1 MNSPKQQHGAV
12 LAVSLMLLLM
22 ASLMAIAT
30 LDDSA
35 LQERMAT
42 NHQNINR
49 AFQASESTIDNHIE
63 TATEGGDIS
72 MFATARTEGEKAN
85 PSWPTSSFNSGSENI
100 STSMTIIYK
109 GEVSLSGGNSLD
121 ANESS
126 VRITGARFE
135 YVATSSITNTG
146 ASVDVVQG
154 IEYR

>member
-1 MNSPKQQHGAV
+1 
-12 LAVSLMLLLM
+12 MLLLM

-30 LDDSA
+30 LDDSV

-49 AFQASESTIDNHIE
+49 AFQASESAIDNHIE
-63 TATEGGDIS
+63 TVTEGGNIA
-72 MFATARTEGEKAN
+72 MYAAARTAGDQAT
-85 PSWPTSSFNSGSENI
+85 PSWPQTNFNSGSDNI
-100 STSMTIIYK
+100 STAMTIIYK